1 MHNIKAIK
9 AHLNLACLCEY
20 MGDFMQAQYYLLQ
33 AQKLTQTIK
42 ACHQLIDYLQK
53 YMKILNDRIYKE
65 SILEKQINIGS

>member
-1 MHNIKAIK
+1 
-9 AHLNLACLCEY
+9 

-42 ACHQLIDYLQK
+42 ARHQLIDYLQK

-65 SILEKQINIGS
+65 SILEKQINIGG